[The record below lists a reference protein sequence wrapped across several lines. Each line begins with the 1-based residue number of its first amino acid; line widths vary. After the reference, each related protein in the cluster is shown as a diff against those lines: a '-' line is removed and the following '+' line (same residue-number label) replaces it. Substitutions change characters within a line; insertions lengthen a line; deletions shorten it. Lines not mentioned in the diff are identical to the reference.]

1 MTPGG
6 SKDVSPHWAA
16 GAVPRQEGPHM
27 ESRRVMILRMMAERR
42 IAVVEALDLLK
53 ALQPVPQP

>member
-1 MTPGG
+1 
-6 SKDVSPHWAA
+6 
-16 GAVPRQEGPHM
+16 M